1 MDFNILYSNIFNYF
15 NFNFLVIKKSNV
27 LFWRYFVF
35 MIIKKYKIEILIFL
49 KKKEKKKNFNLKYV
63 LMD

>member
-1 MDFNILYSNIFNYF
+1 MYSFVFNYF
-15 NFNFLVIKKSNV
+15 DFNFLVIKKSNV

-63 LMD
+63 LLD

>member
-1 MDFNILYSNIFNYF
+1 MKFCCKMDCNIMYSFVFNYF
-15 NFNFLVIKKSNV
+15 DFNFLVIKKSNV

-49 KKKEKKKNFNLKYV
+49 KKKENKKNFN
-63 LMD
+63 

>member
-1 MDFNILYSNIFNYF
+1 MCYF
-15 NFNFLVIKKSNV
+15 GDI
-27 LFWRYFVF
+27 FVF
-35 MIIKKYKIEILIFL
+35 MIIRKYKIEILIFL

>member
-1 MDFNILYSNIFNYF
+1 MYMYSFVFNYF
-15 NFNFLVIKKSNV
+15 DFNFLVIKKSNV